1 MQATCVRHTDLPHT
15 SRLFRDYIYDFPR
28 VSAFYDWRPQ
38 RREDFAAA
46 AARIEFPAER
56 RAALV
61 SALRAMNG
69 GHAALDTLARPGTFA
84 VITGQQVGLFTGP
97 IYTIYKAL
105 TAVALAGQLTAAGLP
120 AVPVFWLATEDHDFD
135 EANHCW
141 VFDTSNRPVRLAI
154 DAAGAPGAGRGPVG
168 GIPVAAPPIDALRR
182 ALSGLPFVDEV
193 TDAVAAAYTPGSS
206 MGSAFAA
213 LLARVLPTPMLV
225 FDPMHPNARRLA
237 APLLRKAVENMP
249 DLNAAVRKRGRELE
263 TDGYH
268 AQVLVEEGTSFVF
281 LLENGRRIAL
291 RRDGADFLAG
301 DRRISASELAAR
313 AEQLSPNALLRPVV
327 QDSMFPT
334 VAYIGGPAEL
344 AYFAQSQPL
353 YRALLGR
360 MPVAVPRQS
369 ATLLD
374 SRAQRLFDRYGLALP
389 DLLHGE
395 EALRDRIAAVLV
407 PEDVK
412 AVIAD
417 ARQRAAGIFDSLGAT
432 LARFDRSLES
442 AFAKSRRKMEYQLAK
457 TERKVARAALMRD
470 ERAASEAAY
479 LSGLVYP
486 EKHLQERFYSVL
498 PFLARHGMDLAGR
511 LAEALAPECA
521 DHRVIPL

>member
-15 SRLFRDYIYDFPR
+15 SRLFSDYIYDFPR
-28 VSAFYDWRPQ
+28 VSGFYDWRPQ

-46 AARIEFPAER
+46 AARIELPEER
-56 RAALV
+56 RAALAG
-61 SALRAMNG
+61 ALRAMNG
-69 GHAALDTLARPGTFA
+69 GHPALDALARPGTFA
-84 VITGQQVGLFTGP
+84 VLTGQQVGLFTGP
-97 IYTIYKAL
+97 VYSIYKAL
-105 TAVALAGQLTAAGLP
+105 TAAALAAQLTAAGLP
-120 AVPVFWLATEDHDFD
+120 SVPVFWLATEDHDFD
-135 EANHCW
+135 EVNHCW

-154 DAAGAPGAGRGPVG
+154 NAAGTAGAGRAPVG
-168 GIPVAAPPIDALRR
+168 GIPVTAPPLDALRQ
-182 ALSGLPFVDEV
+182 ALSGFPFANEV
-193 TDAVAAAYTPGSS
+193 TDAAAAAYTPGSS
-206 MGSAFAA
+206 LGSAFAA
-213 LLARVLPTPMLV
+213 LLARVLPAPMLV
-225 FDPMHPNARRLA
+225 FDPMHPEARRLA

-249 DLNAAVRKRGRELE
+249 DLNAAVRARGGELE
-263 TDGYH
+263 AAGYH
-268 AQVLVEEGTSFVF
+268 AQVRVEKDTSFVF

-301 DRRISASELAAR
+301 DRRIPASELAER
-313 AEQLSPNALLRPVV
+313 AEDLSPNALLRPVV

-334 VAYIGGPAEL
+334 VAYVGGPAEL

-374 SRAQRLFDRYGLALP
+374 SRAQRLFGRYGLALP
-389 DLLHGE
+389 DVLHGE
-395 EALRDRIAAVLV
+395 EALRGRIAAVLV

-412 AVIAD
+412 AAITEAK
-417 ARQRAAGIFDSLGAT
+417 QRAAGVFDSLGAT

-457 TERKVARAALMRD
+457 TERKAARAALTRD
-470 ERAASEAAY
+470 ERAAFEAAY

-486 EKHLQERFYSVL
+486 RKHLQERFYSVL

-511 LAEALAPECA
+511 LAGALAPDCA